1 VYDSLL
7 IPSDQVFVSDNEV
20 AEQADWNALEDTVP
34 VELLPN
40 MSLDNSLS
48 FIILKHRGTLKV
60 SIYDRE

>member
-1 VYDSLL
+1 M
-7 IPSDQVFVSDNEV
+7 SDNEV
-20 AEQADWNALEDTVP
+20 TEHADWNALEDTVP

-40 MSLDNSLS
+40 ISLDNSLS

>member
-1 VYDSLL
+1 
-7 IPSDQVFVSDNEV
+7 VSDNEV
-20 AEQADWNALEDTVP
+20 TEDADWNALEDTVP